1 MVAPGALRGKATSLT
16 DPEIPNG
23 PGSPA
28 TLIAAAFE
36 AAPIGM
42 ALLDLTGRWF
52 RVNRALAEMLGVPAA
67 ELVNAAPP
75 VLRRA
80 DDPSASADPTA
91 EVTLDQ
97 RYRHRNGHVVW
108 IRRRTSLVRDAAGLP
123 EYVVATYEDIGA
135 RRDEDARL
143 VQLALHDPLTGLAN
157 RALLDDRLAQAI
169 AQRDRDG
176 GMVVVLFCDVDGLKA
191 INDRHGHAFGDRVLI
206 AVAQRLVGQV
216 RSGDTVARFGGD
228 EFVVVC
234 NLRAGADAETMAA
247 RLTLAVE
254 GAAPLLAPDGVEVP
268 VRVSVGQQ
276 IGTDGRLDPAHLLG
290 DADRSMYA
298 AKRRRDRN

>member
-1 MVAPGALRGKATSLT
+1 LT
-16 DPEIPNG
+16 DPEIPDG
-23 PGSPA
+23 F
-28 TLIAAAFE
+28 LAAAFE

-52 RVNRALAEMLGVPAA
+52 RMNRVLAQMLGAPAE
-67 ELVNAAPP
+67 ELLAAPP
-75 VLRRA
+75 PALRRA
-80 DDPSASADPTA
+80 DDPAMAGDPTA

-97 RYRHRNGHVVW
+97 RYRHRDGHVVW
-108 IRRRTSLVRDAAGLP
+108 VRRRTSLVRDAAGLP
-123 EYVVATYEDIGA
+123 DYVVATYEDIGA

-143 VQLALHDPLTGLAN
+143 IQLALHDPLTGLAN
-157 RALLDDRLAQAI
+157 RALLDDRLTQAI

-176 GMVVVLFCDVDGLKA
+176 GVVVVLFCDVDGLKS
-191 INDRHGHAFGDRVLI
+191 INDQHGHGFGDRMLVT
-206 AVAQRLVGQV
+206 VAQRLVGQL

-234 NLRAGADAETMAA
+234 NLRAGADAESMAA

-254 GAAPLLAPDGVEVP
+254 SAPELIAPDGTAVP

-276 IGTDGRLDPAHLLG
+276 IGTDNRLDPDHLLG

-298 AKRRRDRN
+298 AKRRRDRT

>member
-1 MVAPGALRGKATSLT
+1 MVAPGGLTREGTSLT
-16 DPEIPNG
+16 DPETPEG
-23 PGSPA
+23 QGSQA
-28 TLIAAAFE
+28 ALFVAAFE

-52 RVNRALAEMLGVPAA
+52 WVNRALADMVGIPAD
-67 ELVNAAPP
+67 ELVHTAAP

-80 DDPSASADPTA
+80 DDPSAAADPTA

-97 RYRHRNGHVVW
+97 RYRHRDGHVVW
-108 IRRRTSLVRDAAGLP
+108 IRRRTNLVRDAAGLP

-176 GMVVVLFCDVDGLKA
+176 GMLVVLFCDVDGLKA

-206 AVAQRLVGQV
+206 AVAQRL
-216 RSGDTVARFGGD
+216 
-228 EFVVVC
+228 
-234 NLRAGADAETMAA
+234 
-247 RLTLAVE
+247 
-254 GAAPLLAPDGVEVP
+254 
-268 VRVSVGQQ
+268 
-276 IGTDGRLDPAHLLG
+276 
-290 DADRSMYA
+290 
-298 AKRRRDRN
+298 

>member
-1 MVAPGALRGKATSLT
+1 VLL
-16 DPEIPNG
+16 
-23 PGSPA
+23 
-28 TLIAAAFE
+28 AAAFE

-52 RVNRALAEMLGVPAA
+52 RVNRALAEMLGASAA
-67 ELVNAAPP
+67 ELLAAPP
-75 VLRRA
+75 PALRRA
-80 DDPSASADPTA
+80 DDPAAAGDPTA
-91 EVTLDQ
+91 ETTLDQ
-97 RYRHRNGHVVW
+97 RYRHRDGHVVW
-108 IRRRTSLVRDAAGLP
+108 VRRRTSLVRDAAGLP

-143 VQLALHDPLTGLAN
+143 IQLALHDPLTGLAN
-157 RALLDDRLAQAI
+157 RALLDDRLTQAI

-176 GMVVVLFCDVDGLKA
+176 GVVVVLFCDVDGLKA
-191 INDRHGHAFGDRVLI
+191 INDQHGHGFGDRVLVT
-206 AVAQRLVGQV
+206 VAQRLVGQV

-234 NLRAGADAETMAA
+234 NLRAGVDAESMAA

-254 GAAPLLAPDGVEVP
+254 SAPELIAPDGTAVP

-276 IGTDGRLDPAHLLG
+276 IGADNRLDPDHLLG

-298 AKRRRDRN
+298 AKRRRDRT

>member
-1 MVAPGALRGKATSLT
+1 
-16 DPEIPNG
+16 
-23 PGSPA
+23 
-28 TLIAAAFE
+28 
-36 AAPIGM
+36 
-42 ALLDLTGRWF
+42 
-52 RVNRALAEMLGVPAA
+52 
-67 ELVNAAPP
+67 
-75 VLRRA
+75 
-80 DDPSASADPTA
+80 
-91 EVTLDQ
+91 
-97 RYRHRNGHVVW
+97 VVW
-108 IRRRTSLVRDAAGLP
+108 IRRRTNLVRDPAGLP
-123 EYVVATYEDIGA
+123 DYVVATYEDIGA

-206 AVAQRLVGQV
+206 TVAQRLVGQV

-234 NLRAGADAETMAA
+234 NLRAGADAETMSA

-254 GAAPLLAPDGVEVP
+254 RAAPLLAPDGAEVP

-276 IGTDGRLDPAHLLG
+276 IGSDGRLDPAHLLG

>member
-1 MVAPGALRGKATSLT
+1 MT
-16 DPEIPNG
+16 DPEIPDG
-23 PGSPA
+23 F
-28 TLIAAAFE
+28 LAAAFE

-52 RVNRALAEMLGVPAA
+52 RMNRVLAQMLGAPAE
-67 ELVNAAPP
+67 ELLAAPP
-75 VLRRA
+75 PALRRA
-80 DDPSASADPTA
+80 DDPAMAGDPTA

-97 RYRHRNGHVVW
+97 RYRHRDGHVVW
-108 IRRRTSLVRDAAGLP
+108 VRRRTSLVRDAAGLP
-123 EYVVATYEDIGA
+123 DYVVATYEDIGA

-143 VQLALHDPLTGLAN
+143 IQLALHDPLTGLAN
-157 RALLDDRLAQAI
+157 RALLDDRLTQAI

-176 GMVVVLFCDVDGLKA
+176 GVVVVLFCDVDGLKS
-191 INDRHGHAFGDRVLI
+191 INDQHGHGFGDRMLVT
-206 AVAQRLVGQV
+206 VAQRLVGQL

-234 NLRAGADAETMAA
+234 NLRAGADAESMAA

-254 GAAPLLAPDGVEVP
+254 SAPELIAPDGTAVP

-276 IGTDGRLDPAHLLG
+276 IGTDNRLDPDHLLG

-298 AKRRRDRN
+298 AKRRRDRT

>member
-1 MVAPGALRGKATSLT
+1 LT
-16 DPEIPNG
+16 DPEIPDG
-23 PGSPA
+23 F
-28 TLIAAAFE
+28 LAAAFE

-52 RVNRALAEMLGVPAA
+52 RMNRVLAQMLGAPAE
-67 ELVNAAPP
+67 ELLAAPP
-75 VLRRA
+75 PALRRA
-80 DDPSASADPTA
+80 DDPAMAGDPTA

-97 RYRHRNGHVVW
+97 RYRHRDGHVVW
-108 IRRRTSLVRDAAGLP
+108 VRRRTSLVRDAAGLP
-123 EYVVATYEDIGA
+123 DYVVATYEDIGA

-143 VQLALHDPLTGLAN
+143 IQLALHDPLTGLAN
-157 RALLDDRLAQAI
+157 RALLDDRLTQAI

-176 GMVVVLFCDVDGLKA
+176 GVVVVLFCDVDGLKS
-191 INDRHGHAFGDRVLI
+191 INDQHGHGFGDRVLVT
-206 AVAQRLVGQV
+206 VAQRLVGQL

-234 NLRAGADAETMAA
+234 NLRAGADAESMAA

-254 GAAPLLAPDGVEVP
+254 SAPELIAPDGTAVP

-276 IGTDGRLDPAHLLG
+276 IGTDNRLDPDHLLG

-298 AKRRRDRN
+298 AKRRRDRT